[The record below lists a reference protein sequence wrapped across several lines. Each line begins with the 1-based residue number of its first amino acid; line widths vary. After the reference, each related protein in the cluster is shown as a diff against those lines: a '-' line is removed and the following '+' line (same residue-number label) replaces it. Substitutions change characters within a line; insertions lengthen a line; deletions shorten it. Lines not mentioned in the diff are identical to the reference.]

1 MIKIPVVYV
10 NGNKG
15 MVEPEELETLIKAR
29 KIISFRRSSGWV
41 RVAFDLIRGDG
52 GGDYTG
58 PDRRELWMY
67 RQIAQMRL
75 IFREDETNRYIS
87 SHRNLLNRLFRHIGK

>member
-1 MIKIPVVYV
+1 MIKIPVIYV
-10 NGNKG
+10 NGQRGIVNAD
-15 MVEPEELETLIKAR
+15 ELEALIRAR

-52 GGDYTG
+52 GGDYSG

-75 IFREDETNRYIS
+75 IFREDETNRYVP
-87 SHRNLLNRLFRHIGK
+87 SHRNLLNRLLRHIGK